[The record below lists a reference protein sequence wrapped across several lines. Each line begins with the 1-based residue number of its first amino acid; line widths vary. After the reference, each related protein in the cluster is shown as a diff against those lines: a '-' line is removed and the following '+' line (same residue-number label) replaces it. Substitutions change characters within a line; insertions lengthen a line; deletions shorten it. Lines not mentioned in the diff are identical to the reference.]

1 MKTTKHWVGC
11 KNPKQITIAPRI
23 APARSLDPFDG
34 MERLTL
40 RPGAYIRVKSPS
52 SAFYDGR
59 GTISHQVNASY
70 LWAVRLE
77 GFLGTMDF
85 TANEMTVL
93 N

>member
-23 APARSLDPFDG
+23 APVLSLDPFDG
-34 MERLTL
+34 MQRLTL
-40 RPGAYIRVKSPS
+40 RPGAQIRVKSPS
-52 SAFYDGR
+52 SAFHDAR
-59 GTISHQVNASY
+59 GTVVHQVNASH

-77 GFLGTMDF
+77 GFLGTVDF
-85 TANEMTVL
+85 TASEMTVL